1 VHDPVILTRDLRKAY
16 GPHLALDGLDLE
28 VPPGRVFGFL
38 GPNGAGKTTT
48 LNLLLGLARPTSG
61 RAEVFGRDVA
71 REGLQIRA
79 RTGFLAQEPRFYPH
93 MTARETLAFVGRFF
107 GLGTAREERR
117 RIDAALDLVDL
128 LDRADRPVGGF
139 SGGERQ
145 RLGLAQAQIHE
156 PALLI
161 LDEPAASLDPMGR
174 RDVLTILER
183 LKGRATVFFST
194 HILDDVQ
201 RVGDEVAILARGRRR
216 AQAPVRELLA
226 GDGGTFV
233 VRLVGAPSG
242 LAASLREEPWVRD
255 VDAAREGG
263 EERWIVRAADPER
276 ADRELLRW
284 ILARPEVRVHDY
296 RRATATLEDV
306 FVEIVEG
313 DGRGRA

>member
-1 VHDPVILTRDLRKAY
+1 MHDPVILTRDLRKAY
-16 GPHLALDGLDLE
+16 GPHVALDGLDLE
-28 VPPGRVFGFL
+28 VPKGRVFGFL

-48 LNLLLGLARPTSG
+48 LKLLLGLARPTG
-61 RAEVFGRDVA
+61 GTAQVFGHDVGEA
-71 REGLQIRA
+71 GLEIRA

-107 GLGTAREERR
+107 GLGPAREERR

-128 LDRADRPVGGF
+128 EGVADRPVGGF

-156 PALLI
+156 PELLI

-226 GDGGTFV
+226 GDGETFT
-233 VRLVGAPSG
+233 VRLAGAPTG
-242 LAASLREEPWVRD
+242 LAAALREEPWIRD
-255 VDAAREGG
+255 VDTATEEG
-263 EERWIVRAADPER
+263 EARWIVTASDPDR

-284 ILARPEVRVHDY
+284 ILAHDGVRVRDY
-296 RRATATLEDV
+296 RRTTASLEDV
-306 FVEIVEG
+306 FVRIVEG
-313 DGRGRA
+313 DDRADT

>member
-28 VPPGRVFGFL
+28 VPAGRVFGFL

-48 LNLLLGLARPTSG
+48 LKLLLGLARPSG
-61 RAEVFGRDVA
+61 GDAHVFGRDV
-71 REGLQIRA
+71 RRDGLHIRA

-93 MTARETLAFVGRFF
+93 MTGRETLAFVGRFF

-156 PALLI
+156 PELLI

-201 RVGDEVAILARGRRR
+201 RVGDEVAILAGGRRR

-226 GDGGTFV
+226 GDGASFT
-233 VRLVGAPSG
+233 VRLADAPAD
-242 LAASLREEPWVRD
+242 LAAELRQETWIRD
-255 VDAAREGG
+255 VDAVREDG
-263 EERWIVRAADPER
+263 EERWVVRAVDPER

-284 ILARPEVRVHDY
+284 ILARPEVRVHEF
-296 RRATATLEDV
+296 RRSTATLEDV

-313 DGRGRA
+313 DARGRA